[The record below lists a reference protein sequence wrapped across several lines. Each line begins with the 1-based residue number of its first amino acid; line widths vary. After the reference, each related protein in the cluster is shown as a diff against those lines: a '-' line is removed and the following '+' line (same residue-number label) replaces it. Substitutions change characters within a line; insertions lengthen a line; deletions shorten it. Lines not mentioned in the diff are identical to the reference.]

1 MWKQRGGS
9 WGEVYK
15 VHHVSVV
22 IHKNE
27 TENVGFD
34 GELLSDILTK
44 RKS

>member
-1 MWKQRGGS
+1 M
-9 WGEVYK
+9 
-15 VHHVSVV
+15 SVV